1 VQAIANLV
9 ESPSGALWLREGGN
23 YTVAARWHMPD
34 AAGIEPLGSDFC
46 RFLEERQWVV
56 DLDELRV
63 DAEKYEGLAA
73 PAWLTSLARAWLVV
87 PLIMH
92 GSLLGFMVVSQ
103 PRSRVALNWEV
114 TDLLKIAGS
123 QAASYLAQQQA
134 DKALMVARQFESVNR
149 MSTFIVHDLKNLI
162 FQLSLLVTNA
172 DKHRNNPEFQKDML
186 ETLDHSVRKMKL
198 LLHKLNSGD
207 SLEGIAPL
215 LLDKLLEQTL
225 ALKRGFEPEPALEL
239 LDRNL
244 ALMANWGRLER
255 VIGHLVQNAIDATG
269 RDGKVTVR
277 LSRRD
282 DEAVIEIIDTGAG
295 MSADFIRDR
304 LFKPF
309 ETTKSAG
316 MGIGVF
322 ESREYVQELGGRMEV
337 KSRPGE
343 GTNFT
348 ITLPLAGDT
357 AARHQNEHQE
367 ESA

>member
-1 VQAIANLV
+1 VQAIANLL
-9 ESPSGALWLREGGN
+9 ESPSGALWLREGAN
-23 YTVAARWHMPD
+23 FTVAARWHQPE
-34 AAGIEPLGSDFC
+34 AAGVEPAASAFC

-56 DLDELRV
+56 DLDELRA
-63 DAEKYEGLAA
+63 DPDKYEGLAA
-73 PAWLTSLARAWLVV
+73 PAWLNTLARPWLAV

-103 PRSRVALNWEV
+103 PRSRIRLNWEV
-114 TDLLKIAGS
+114 TDLLKIAGN

-134 DKALMVARQFESVNR
+134 DNALMVARQFESVSR

-172 DKHRNNPEFQKDML
+172 DKHRDNPEFQKDML

-207 SLEGIAPL
+207 SLEGMAPL
-215 LLDKLLEQTL
+215 ALDRLLEQAV
-225 ALKRGFEPEPALEL
+225 ALKRGFEPQPTLEL
-239 LDRNL
+239 VDRNL
-244 ALMANWGRLER
+244 SLVANWGRLER
-255 VIGHLVQNAIDATG
+255 VVGHLIQNAIDATG
-269 RDGKVTVR
+269 REGRVTVR
-277 LSRRD
+277 LTRAG
-282 DEAVIEIIDTGAG
+282 DEAVIEVIDSGAG
-295 MSADFIRDR
+295 MSAEFIRDR

-343 GTNFT
+343 GTTFT
-348 ITLPLAGDT
+348 ITLPLAGEDAT
-357 AARHQNEHQE
+357 THQDEHQE